1 MVKIITIDLDGT
13 LFDYDKKISLENKK
27 ALAKAKEAGIKIVI
41 ATGRPL
47 SGVMPTLKELGL
59 TSKDDYVIIYNGA
72 KVFNVGTGEIIFS
85 SSITGKTVK
94 ELYHES
100 LRLNVHFHAFRLN
113 EELIT
118 DRHNPYTDV
127 EATINHTPDILYD
140 IDTIKDD
147 ELFLKAMLVDEDS
160 NVTRVMKEIN
170 PKYYQEFSMLR
181 SARIFLEFLNKN
193 TDKGQALVAI
203 AKHLNIPLSD
213 TMAIGDAGNDMPMI
227 EAAGIGVAMEN
238 AYPEVK
244 KVANF
249 ITKSN
254 LENGVAYAI
263 NKLLFEEKK

>member
-1 MVKIITIDLDGT
+1 
-13 LFDYDKKISLENKK
+13 
-27 ALAKAKEAGIKIVI
+27 
-41 ATGRPL
+41 
-47 SGVMPTLKELGL
+47 MPTLKELGL
-59 TSKDDYVIIYNGA
+59 TSNDDYVIIYNGA

-85 SSITGKTVK
+85 SSINGKTIK

-127 EATINHTPDILYD
+127 EATINHTPDILCD
-140 IDTIKDD
+140 IDKIEDD
-147 ELFLKAMLVDEDS
+147 ELFLKAMLVDEDI

-170 PKYYQEFSMLR
+170 PKYYTEYSMVR

-193 TDKGQALVAI
+193 TDKGKALVAL
-203 AKHLNIPLSD
+203 ANHLNIPLED

-227 EAAGIGVAMEN
+227 EVSGIGVAMEN

-244 KVANF
+244 EVANF

-254 LENGVAYAI
+254 LCDGVAYAI
-263 NKLLFEEKK
+263 EKFVLS

>member
-13 LFDYDKKISLENKK
+13 LFDYDKKISDINKK
-27 ALAKAKEAGIKIVI
+27 ALQKAKEKGVKIVI
-41 ATGRPL
+41 STGRPL

-59 TSKDDYVIIYNGA
+59 TSNDDYVIIYNGA

-85 SSITGKTVK
+85 SSINGKTIK

-127 EATINHTPDILYD
+127 EATINHTPDILCD
-140 IDTIKDD
+140 IDKIEDD
-147 ELFLKAMLVDEDS
+147 ELFLKAMLVDED
-160 NVTRVMKEIN
+160 MKEIN
-170 PKYYQEFSMLR
+170 PKYYTEYSMVR

-193 TDKGQALVAI
+193 TDKGKALVAL
-203 AKHLNIPLSD
+203 ANHLNIPLED

-227 EAAGIGVAMEN
+227 EVSGIGVAMEN

-244 KVANF
+244 EVANF

-254 LENGVAYAI
+254 LCDGVAYAI
-263 NKLLFEEKK
+263 EKFVLS

>member
-1 MVKIITIDLDGT
+1 
-13 LFDYDKKISLENKK
+13 
-27 ALAKAKEAGIKIVI
+27 
-41 ATGRPL
+41 
-47 SGVMPTLKELGL
+47 
-59 TSKDDYVIIYNGA
+59 
-72 KVFNVGTGEIIFS
+72 
-85 SSITGKTVK
+85 
-94 ELYHES
+94 
-100 LRLNVHFHAFRLN
+100 
-113 EELIT
+113 
-118 DRHNPYTDV
+118 
-127 EATINHTPDILYD
+127 
-140 IDTIKDD
+140 
-147 ELFLKAMLVDEDS
+147 MLVDEDS

-263 NKLLFEEKK
+263 NKLLFKEKK